1 MVEEIERRAQ
11 KMLDGL
17 WNSKTVQLRLAVRRA
32 FGGVKP
38 TAAEFLVNAAM
49 LIHTKKR
56 AEGIMPPALFT
67 KPYRFSF

>member
-49 LIHTKKR
+49 LIHAKKEPR
-56 AEGIMPPALFT
+56 A
-67 KPYRFSF
+67 